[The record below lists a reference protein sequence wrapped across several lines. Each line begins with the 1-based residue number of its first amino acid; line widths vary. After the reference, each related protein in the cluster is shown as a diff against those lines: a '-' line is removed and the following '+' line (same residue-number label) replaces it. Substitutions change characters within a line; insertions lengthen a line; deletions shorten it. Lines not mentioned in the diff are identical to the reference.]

1 MNYKQLKQKLKD
13 NIAQKKANRALYEHY
28 KELFA
33 VSTKELGFKNMKV
46 DYLLGVLYEIQAMT
60 DDVLVK
66 GITDNAIERNNL
78 DTLIHSR
85 LIQKDD
91 I

>member
-13 NIAQKKANRALYEHY
+13 NIAQKKANRELYEHY
-28 KELFA
+28 SELLA
-33 VSTKELGFKNMKV
+33 VGIGELKFKNMKV
-46 DYLLGVLYEIQAMT
+46 DYLLGVLDEIQTMT
-60 DDVLVK
+60 DDKLVK
-66 GITDNAIERNNL
+66 VIIRNAKERNNL

-85 LIQKDD
+85 LIFKDE